1 MLYDIGIVRTNIPKI
16 CCFRKSIIFL
26 DKINYWIK
34 ISLYYY
40 IDMNN
45 NKLNTK
51 NFGIAKII
59 IFPYKKGYR
68 AVCLNFDLIE
78 DAKTIKEVKKQIEE
92 SVMGYIEN
100 ICKNKL
106 DNQLL
111 NRHAD
116 EKYWKI
122 FEEHCKFI
130 SSKRRIKEHFSRNI
144 RNSSILTIPVLE
156 LFNNSNCEVA

>member
-1 MLYDIGIVRTNIPKI
+1 MKNT
-16 CCFRKSIIFL
+16 
-26 DKINYWIK
+26 
-34 ISLYYY
+34 
-40 IDMNN
+40 
-45 NKLNTK
+45 LNTK
-51 NFGIAKII
+51 DFSVAKII

-68 AVCLNFDLIE
+68 AVCLDFDLIE
-78 DAKTIKEVKKQIEE
+78 DAKTIKEVKEQIEE

-122 FEEHCKFI
+122 FEEYCKFI
-130 SSKRRIKEHFSRNI
+130 SSKRIKNDFSRNI
-144 RNSSILTIPVLE
+144 RNSSILTIPFLE
-156 LFNNSNCEVA
+156 LINNSNCKVA